1 MKIQILGPG
10 CANCENLEKNA
21 RQAAQQLGIDA
32 VFEKVTDLNE
42 IVEMG
47 ALRTPG
53 LAVDGSVKKFG
64 KVLTTEEIAAVLKEH
79 L

>member
-64 KVLTTEEIAAVLKEH
+64 KVLTTEEIAAVLKQY

>member
-10 CANCENLEKNA
+10 CANCANLEKNA
-21 RQAAQQLGIDA
+21 RQAAQQLGVDA
-32 VFEKVTDLNE
+32 VFEKITDLNE

-53 LAVDGSVKKFG
+53 LAIDGTVKKFG
-64 KVLTTEEIAAVLKEH
+64 KVLTTEEIAEVLRAH